1 VDSTPQTIDFLLTAK
16 RRRIRPEKQIA
27 QFRCILRVFEGDGK
41 PKMEI
46 PVKATRPK
54 QYGRALVIRTEF
66 ENQQA
71 WETICELIRAPVL
84 EYGDTFYANVEFL
97 EDDEFRDLSKEDLL
111 PRVPAGYLHSFVF
124 VVDREAVS
132 NPEFPILVVDLLRE
146 RGRVFRAI
154 PSTIQ
159 SIDNNLSIANMG
171 FFEFANAVD
180 ADDVF
185 RGFAKP

>member
-1 VDSTPQTIDFLLTAK
+1 
-16 RRRIRPEKQIA
+16 
-27 QFRCILRVFEGDGK
+27 
-41 PKMEI
+41 MEI
-46 PVKATRPK
+46 PVKATRVK

-71 WETICELIRAPVL
+71 WETICELIRAPVPAPGA
-84 EYGDTFYANVEFL
+84 YTFYASVEFL

-132 NPEFPILVVDLLRE
+132 NSEFPILVVDLLHE

-159 SIDNNLSIANMG
+159 SIENNLSIANMD

-180 ADDVF
+180 TDGVF